1 MIFVSHFTCE
11 FCFISKHYW
20 YVKAGQYLV
29 LTYKQIP
36 QRKLHFEDQTVLSPL
51 GAIVLSRS
59 SVQGRVGPTFEL
71 QQLEH
76 RPENSNLQLG
86 AHLDMSGHNTH
97 LRARFIQPETNETWV
112 TAVQSKRKH
121 HFEHPFRSCLKFT
134 TH

>member
-1 MIFVSHFTCE
+1 M
-11 FCFISKHYW
+11 
-20 YVKAGQYLV
+20 V

-76 RPENSNLQLG
+76 RPGNSNFQLG

-97 LRARFIQPETNETWV
+97 LGARFIQPETTET
-112 TAVQSKRKH
+112 
-121 HFEHPFRSCLKFT
+121 
-134 TH
+134 